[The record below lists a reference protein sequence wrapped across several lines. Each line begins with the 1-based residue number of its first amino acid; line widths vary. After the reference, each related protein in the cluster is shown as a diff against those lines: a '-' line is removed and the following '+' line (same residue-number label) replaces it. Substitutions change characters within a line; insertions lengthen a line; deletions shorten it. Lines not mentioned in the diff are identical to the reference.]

1 MSCLDSMSGRGDLDG
16 FVNSDHAEFQE
27 ILTCTRVKDERAWI
41 RKRTGHG
48 NLTIQW
54 IQPDGIR
61 SGLGQSDLRARK
73 VRARGLMSHD
83 MLAREHASA
92 E

>member
-1 MSCLDSMSGRGDLDG
+1 MDPETDR
-16 FVNSDHAEFQE
+16 
-27 ILTCTRVKDERAWI
+27 TRKPDE
-41 RKRTGHG
+41 
-48 NLTIQW
+48 
-54 IQPDGIR
+54 IR